1 VSFAPL
7 QLNLLKHSGRN
18 LQFPREISNLE
29 TEIMQT
35 MTTIKI
41 TVDSPKNARL
51 LTKLLRTMAFV
62 KSIEEETPK
71 SQEHSQYIMLK
82 NIFNSIE
89 PGHMFRKI
97 NNPVEW
103 QKNIRDEW
111 ETH

>member
-1 VSFAPL
+1 
-7 QLNLLKHSGRN
+7 
-18 LQFPREISNLE
+18 
-29 TEIMQT
+29 

-62 KSIEEETPK
+62 KNIEEDIPK
-71 SQEHSQYIMLK
+71 SEERSQYITLK
-82 NIFNSIE
+82 NFFSSIE
-89 PGHMFRKI
+89 PDRIFRKI